1 METHNN
7 AEVEKNSVENLSNEI
22 NHASVQHIRSMHCS
36 TGLMECSNIT
46 SLCSFLQFKMN
57 GFCSCDI
64 VKFFRYEKGLL
75 VGPGDSKIRLDQ
87 KSIVTYCF
95 REHAVVLVNQN
106 VQDHTHFSF
115 EIDKYDEV
123 SGPASILYFP
133 IQVLDLKVPF
143 GVLCLY
149 KKHLGRHFRQQM
161 SKLCMLSV
169 RKYAQK

>member
-1 METHNN
+1 
-7 AEVEKNSVENLSNEI
+7 
-22 NHASVQHIRSMHCS
+22 MHCS

-75 VGPGDSKIRLDQ
+75 VGPGDSKIRLGK
-87 KSIVTYCF
+87 KSIVTYSF
-95 REHAVVLVNQN
+95 RERQVVLVNQN
-106 VQDHTHFSF
+106 VQDHAHFSF

-143 GVLCLY
+143 ESCVY
-149 KKHLGRHFRQQM
+149 IKKHLGRHFRQQM